1 MKTATIALASE
12 SPEHPTTATQRI
24 KLTRRELLKGSGI
37 LFGTIAVSSV
47 LTAIAPSRAW
57 ALEMTG
63 LDTHQGQVLLA
74 LVKRIYPH
82 QSLDDAVYAL
92 VIKDLDK
99 KAASDKTLRSTLVR
113 GVKQL
118 DLRADSDW
126 SKRGI
131 AEQNND
137 VTALAGSPFFDAVRS
152 AAVVSLY
159 SNPLAYAHFGYGGSD
174 GDGGYL
180 YKGFNSLSWL
190 PDPPAPLSGPIPS
203 DN

>member
-1 MKTATIALASE
+1 MKKATIALASE
-12 SPEHPTTATQRI
+12 SPSATAAQCI

-37 LFGTIAVSSV
+37 LFGAIAVSSV
-47 LTAIAPSRAW
+47 LMALAPSRAW
-57 ALEMTG
+57 ALEMKG

-92 VIKDLDK
+92 AIKDLDE
-99 KAASDKTLRSTLVR
+99 KASSDKALRSTLAS

-118 DLRADSDW
+118 DARAAGDW

-131 AEQNND
+131 AEQSND
-137 VTALAGSPFFDAVRS
+137 VTAIAGSPFFEAVRS

-180 YKGFNSLSWL
+180 YKGFNNLSWL